1 MSLWLIVAIL
11 LFAVGMYVLGTLDWN
26 EDQKVG
32 LFWVIFI
39 CSLLWPLALG
49 IVVVAGPF
57 AGLFWLGDRKRK
69 QKEKST
75 TNK

>member
-1 MSLWLIVAIL
+1 MSLWLIVAIV

>member
-32 LFWVIFI
+32 LFWIIFI
-39 CSLLWPLALG
+39 GALLWPLALG

-75 TNK
+75 NNK